1 MNINNDT
8 VQVAESLKDMSSVI
22 TDYSIRING
31 LIDSMSLLEQKIT
44 NKTKIMIEHY
54 RKASSTM
61 KETQNYF
68 LNGIQD
74 GQPAKSYLLTPK
86 GIEVL
91 GEEVISI
98 DTFIDNVLHFANEP
112 SKQIQVLKELAMH
125 LQKVN
130 EMLDQPLID
139 TTYKSL

>member
-1 MNINNDT
+1 MNSDSDILSGAKSLVDT
-8 VQVAESLKDMSSVI
+8 SSAT
-22 TDYSIRING
+22 TDYSIRIND
-31 LIDSMSLLEQKIT
+31 LIDSMRILQK
-44 NKTKIMIEHY
+44 KIINETEIIKEYY
-54 RKASSTM
+54 RKASSAM

-74 GQPAKSYLLTPK
+74 GQPSKSYLLTCK

-98 DTFIDNVLHFANEP
+98 DTFIDNVLRFANE
-112 SKQIQVLKELAMH
+112 SSTQVQVLKELAMH

-130 EMLDQPLID
+130 EMFDHPLIK
-139 TTYKSL
+139 TT

>member
-1 MNINNDT
+1 MDFNHDPL
-8 VQVAESLKDMSSVI
+8 QVAKSLEDMPSVT
-22 TDYSIRING
+22 TDYSLGIND
-31 LIDSMSLLEQKIT
+31 LIDRMSILEKKIINET
-44 NKTKIMIEHY
+44 EIIKEYY
-54 RKASSTM
+54 RKASFAM

-74 GQPAKSYLLTPK
+74 GQPAKSYLLTCK

-98 DTFIDNVLHFANEP
+98 DIFIDNVLRFANES

-130 EMLDQPLID
+130 EMFDHPLIK
-139 TTYKSL
+139 TT

>member
-1 MNINNDT
+1 MNLDNET
-8 VQVAESLKDMSSVI
+8 LQVAESLKNMPSVI
-22 TDYSIRING
+22 ADYSIQIND
-31 LIDSMSLLEQKIT
+31 LIASMSLLEQKIS
-44 NKTKIMIEHY
+44 NETKIIKEHY
-54 RKASSTM
+54 RKASSAM

-74 GQPAKSYLLTPK
+74 GQPAKSYLLTCR

-91 GEEVISI
+91 GEEVIPI
-98 DTFIDNVLHFANEP
+98 DIFIDNVLRFANEP
-112 SKQIQVLKELAMH
+112 SRQIQVLKELAMH

-139 TTYKSL
+139 KK

>member
-1 MNINNDT
+1 MNSNNDT
-8 VQVAESLKDMSSVI
+8 VQVAKSLKDMPSAT
-22 TDYSIRING
+22 TDYSIRIND

-44 NKTKIMIEHY
+44 NETEIIKEHY
-54 RKASSTM
+54 RKASSAM

-74 GQPAKSYLLTPK
+74 GQPVKSYLLTCK

-98 DTFIDNVLHFANEP
+98 DMFIDNVLRFANYPKRKIEVM
-112 SKQIQVLKELAMH
+112 KDLAMH
-125 LQKVN
+125 LQKISQMIS
-130 EMLDQPLID
+130 ESM
-139 TTYKSL
+139 TT

>member
-1 MNINNDT
+1 LGFNHDT
-8 VQVAESLKDMSSVI
+8 LQVAKSLEDVPSVT
-22 TDYSIRING
+22 TDYSIRIHD
-31 LIDSMSLLEQKIT
+31 LIDSMSLLEKKIT
-44 NKTKIMIEHY
+44 NETKIIKEHY
-54 RKASSTM
+54 SKASSAM

-74 GQPAKSYLLTPK
+74 GQPAKSYLLTCK

-91 GEEVISI
+91 GEEVTSI
-98 DTFIDNVLHFANEP
+98 DMFIDNVLHFANEP

-130 EMLDQPLID
+130 EMLDQTLIE
-139 TTYKSL
+139 TI

>member
-1 MNINNDT
+1 MNFDNET
-8 VQVAESLKDMSSVI
+8 LQVAESLKNMPSAI
-22 TDYSIRING
+22 TDYSFRIND
-31 LIDSMSLLEQKIT
+31 LIASMSLLEQKIS
-44 NKTKIMIEHY
+44 NETKIIKEHY
-54 RKASSTM
+54 RKASSAM

-74 GQPAKSYLLTPK
+74 GQPAKSYLLTCR

-91 GEEVISI
+91 GEEVFSI
-98 DTFIDNVLHFANEP
+98 DIFIDNVLRFANEP
-112 SKQIQVLKELAMH
+112 SRQIQVLKELAMH

-139 TTYKSL
+139 TK

>member
-1 MNINNDT
+1 MNFDNETLQI
-8 VQVAESLKDMSSVI
+8 AESLKNMPSAI
-22 TDYSIRING
+22 TDYSNRIND
-31 LIDSMSLLEQKIT
+31 LIASMSLLEQKIS
-44 NKTKIMIEHY
+44 NETKIIKEHY
-54 RKASSTM
+54 PKASFAM

-74 GQPAKSYLLTPK
+74 GQPAKSYLLTCK

-91 GEEVISI
+91 GEEVVSI
-98 DTFIDNVLHFANEP
+98 DMFIDNVLRFANEP
-112 SKQIQVLKELAMH
+112 SRQIQVLKELAMH

-139 TTYKSL
+139 TK

>member
-8 VQVAESLKDMSSVI
+8 VQVAESLKDMSSMT

-31 LIDSMSLLEQKIT
+31 LIDSMRLLEQKIT
-44 NKTKIMIEHY
+44 NKTKIIIEHY
-54 RKASSTM
+54 CKASSTM

-74 GQPAKSYLLTPK
+74 GQPAKSYLLTCK

-98 DTFIDNVLHFANEP
+98 DTFIDNVLRFANYPKRKIE
-112 SKQIQVLKELAMH
+112 VLKDLAMH
-125 LQKVN
+125 LQKISQMIS
-130 EMLDQPLID
+130 ES
-139 TTYKSL
+139 TAT

>member
-1 MNINNDT
+1 
-8 VQVAESLKDMSSVI
+8 
-22 TDYSIRING
+22 
-31 LIDSMSLLEQKIT
+31 
-44 NKTKIMIEHY
+44 
-54 RKASSTM
+54 M

-74 GQPAKSYLLTPK
+74 GQPVKSYLLTCK
-86 GIEVL
+86 GIVL

-98 DTFIDNVLHFANEP
+98 DMFIDNVLRFANEP

-130 EMLDQPLID
+130 EMLDQPLIEPH
-139 TTYKSL
+139 KSL

>member
-1 MNINNDT
+1 LDFSHDT
-8 VQVAESLKDMSSVI
+8 LLVAKSLEDMPSVT
-22 TDYSIRING
+22 TDYSIRIND
-31 LIDSMSLLEQKIT
+31 LIDSMSLLEKKIT
-44 NKTKIMIEHY
+44 NETKIIKEHY
-54 RKASSTM
+54 RKASSAM

-74 GQPAKSYLLTPK
+74 GQPAKSYLLTCK

-91 GEEVISI
+91 GEEVTSI
-98 DTFIDNVLHFANEP
+98 DMFIDNVLHFANEP

-130 EMLDQPLID
+130 EMLDQTLIKTK
-139 TTYKSL
+139 TT

>member
-1 MNINNDT
+1 MNSNNDT
-8 VQVAESLKDMSSVI
+8 VQVAKSLKDMPSAT
-22 TDYSIRING
+22 TDYSIRIND

-44 NKTKIMIEHY
+44 NETEIIKEHY
-54 RKASSTM
+54 RKASSAM

-74 GQPAKSYLLTPK
+74 GQPAKSYLLTCK

-98 DTFIDNVLHFANEP
+98 DMFIDNVLRFANYPKRKIEVM
-112 SKQIQVLKELAMH
+112 KDLAMH
-125 LQKVN
+125 LQKISQMIS
-130 EMLDQPLID
+130 ESM
-139 TTYKSL
+139 TT

>member
-1 MNINNDT
+1 MNLDNET
-8 VQVAESLKDMSSVI
+8 LQVAESLKNMPSAI
-22 TDYSIRING
+22 ADYSIQIND
-31 LIDSMSLLEQKIT
+31 LIASMSLLEQKIS
-44 NKTKIMIEHY
+44 NETKIIKEHY
-54 RKASSTM
+54 RKASSAM

-74 GQPAKSYLLTPK
+74 GQPAKSYLLTCR

-91 GEEVISI
+91 GEEVIPI
-98 DTFIDNVLHFANEP
+98 DIFIDNVLRFANEP
-112 SKQIQVLKELAMH
+112 SRQIQVLKELAMH

-139 TTYKSL
+139 KK

>member
-1 MNINNDT
+1 MNLDNET
-8 VQVAESLKDMSSVI
+8 LQVAESLKNMPSAI
-22 TDYSIRING
+22 ADYSIQIND
-31 LIDSMSLLEQKIT
+31 LIASMSLLEQKIS
-44 NKTKIMIEHY
+44 NETKIIKEHY
-54 RKASSTM
+54 RKASSAM

-74 GQPAKSYLLTPK
+74 GQPAKSYLLTCR

-91 GEEVISI
+91 GEEVIPI
-98 DTFIDNVLHFANEP
+98 DIFIDNVLRFANEP
-112 SKQIQVLKELAMH
+112 SRQIQVLKELAMH

-139 TTYKSL
+139 TK

>member
-1 MNINNDT
+1 LYNKAVIKNIKYSND
-8 VQVAESLKDMSSVI
+8 LSSADSDCI
-22 TDYSIRING
+22 QRIND

-44 NKTKIMIEHY
+44 NETEIIKEHY
-54 RKASSTM
+54 RKASFAM

-74 GQPAKSYLLTPK
+74 GQPVKSYLLTCK
-86 GIEVL
+86 GIVL

-98 DTFIDNVLHFANEP
+98 DMFIDNVLRFANEP

-130 EMLDQPLID
+130 EMLDQPLIEPH
-139 TTYKSL
+139 KSL

>member
-1 MNINNDT
+1 LDFNHDIL
-8 VQVAESLKDMSSVI
+8 QVAKSLEDMPSVT
-22 TDYSIRING
+22 TDYSIRIND
-31 LIDSMSLLEQKIT
+31 LIDSMSLLEKKIT
-44 NKTKIMIEHY
+44 NETKIIKEHY
-54 RKASSTM
+54 RKASSAM

-74 GQPAKSYLLTPK
+74 GQPAKSYLLTCK

-91 GEEVISI
+91 GEEVTLI
-98 DTFIDNVLHFANEP
+98 DIFIDNVLHFANEP

-130 EMLDQPLID
+130 EMLDQTLIE
-139 TTYKSL
+139 TT

>member
-1 MNINNDT
+1 MDFNHDT
-8 VQVAESLKDMSSVI
+8 LQVAKSLEDMPSVT
-22 TDYSIRING
+22 TDYSIRIND
-31 LIDSMSLLEQKIT
+31 LIDSMSLLEKKIT
-44 NKTKIMIEHY
+44 NETKIIKEHY
-54 RKASSTM
+54 RKASSAM

-74 GQPAKSYLLTPK
+74 GQPAKSYLLTCK

-98 DTFIDNVLHFANEP
+98 DTFIDNVIHFENEP

-130 EMLDQPLID
+130 EMLDQTLIE
-139 TTYKSL
+139 TT

>member
-1 MNINNDT
+1 
-8 VQVAESLKDMSSVI
+8 
-22 TDYSIRING
+22 
-31 LIDSMSLLEQKIT
+31 
-44 NKTKIMIEHY
+44 
-54 RKASSTM
+54 M

-74 GQPAKSYLLTPK
+74 GQPVKSYLLICK

-98 DTFIDNVLHFANEP
+98 DMFIDNVLRFANEP

-125 LQKVN
+125 LQKVSQMIS
-130 EMLDQPLID
+130 ESM
-139 TTYKSL
+139 TT

>member
-1 MNINNDT
+1 LYNKAVIKNIKYSND
-8 VQVAESLKDMSSVI
+8 LSSADSDCI
-22 TDYSIRING
+22 QRIND

-44 NKTKIMIEHY
+44 NETEIIKEHY
-54 RKASSTM
+54 RKASFAM

-74 GQPAKSYLLTPK
+74 GQPVKSYLLTCK

-98 DTFIDNVLHFANEP
+98 DMFIDNVLRFANEP

-130 EMLDQPLID
+130 EMLDQPLIEPH
-139 TTYKSL
+139 KSL

>member
-1 MNINNDT
+1 MNLDNET
-8 VQVAESLKDMSSVI
+8 LQVAESLKNMPSAI
-22 TDYSIRING
+22 ADYSIRIND
-31 LIDSMSLLEQKIT
+31 LIASMSLLEQKIS
-44 NKTKIMIEHY
+44 NETKIIKEHY
-54 RKASSTM
+54 RKASSAM

-74 GQPAKSYLLTPK
+74 GQPAKSYLLTCR

-91 GEEVISI
+91 GEEVIPI
-98 DTFIDNVLHFANEP
+98 DIFIDNVLRFANEP
-112 SKQIQVLKELAMH
+112 SRQIQVLKELAMH

-139 TTYKSL
+139 KK

>member
-1 MNINNDT
+1 MP
-8 VQVAESLKDMSSVI
+8 SVT
-22 TDYSIRING
+22 TDYSLGIND
-31 LIDSMSLLEQKIT
+31 LIDRMSILEKKIINET
-44 NKTKIMIEHY
+44 EIIKEYY
-54 RKASSTM
+54 RKASFAM
-61 KETQNYF
+61 RETQNYF

-74 GQPAKSYLLTPK
+74 GQPAKSYLLTCK

-98 DTFIDNVLHFANEP
+98 DIFIDNVLRFANES

-130 EMLDQPLID
+130 EMFDHPLIK
-139 TTYKSL
+139 TT